1 MQKRSIRCDVCN
13 HETKIK
19 IKLTTEIGLCK
30 GCIDLCNEILKEEG
44 IEYTDVFQ
52 KPEVLSKRKAFATC
66 GGCRKTDLEQSRLI
80 CFGQIKGARC
90 FVCNQCVGRLTK
102 ALQEAIS
109 GVFLK
114 NP

>member
-1 MQKRSIRCDVCN
+1 M
-13 HETKIK
+13 
-19 IKLTTEIGLCK
+19 EIGLCK
-30 GCIDLCNEILKEEG
+30 GCIDLCNEILKEGG

-52 KPEVLSKRKAFATC
+52 KPEAPSKRKAFATC
-66 GGCRKTDLEQSRLI
+66 EGCRKTDLEQARLI
-80 CFGQIKGARC
+80 CFGQVKGAKR
-90 FVCNQCVGRLTK
+90 FVCNQCVGKLTK